1 MDIYDLCRE
10 MVEKKASDLY
20 LTVACPPTF
29 RVDGSFDTAAGEAFK
44 PQDLEELAKSFT
56 TELQWSEFLVKR
68 ELNVAI
74 SVPNISR
81 FRVNVFRQRGSVGMV
96 IRRINVDIPSVEGL
110 GLPAILKDIVLLK
123 RGLVLVVGATGSG
136 KSTTLATMIDHRNST
151 QSGHILTIEDP
162 IEFVH
167 RHKKSIVTQREIG
180 FDTDTFETGLV
191 SAMRQAP
198 DVILIGEIRSLET
211 MEAAITYAETGHLC
225 LGTLHSNNANQ
236 TFERIINFF
245 SPMRHAQLMLQLAL
259 NLRAIVAQRL
269 LSSVDGGRVPAVEI
283 LLDTPFVKELIK
295 KGHFDEL
302 KGAMEQ
308 SIHEGCQT
316 FDQALFTLYKNGSIG
331 LEEALAN
338 ADSANNLRLKIK
350 LAGLKLD
357 QDVEPTPTP
366 TAMPTLAEKSQKIEP
381 VKTAAMF
388 RLRTH

>member
-10 MVEKKASDLY
+10 MVDKKASDLY
-20 LTVACPPTF
+20 LTVARSPTF
-29 RVDGSFDTAAGEAFK
+29 RVDGSLQSGDGEAFK
-44 PQDLEELAKSFT
+44 PKDLEELAKSFT
-56 TELQWSEFLVKR
+56 SELQWNEFVEKH
-68 ELNVAI
+68 ELNLAI
-74 SVPNISR
+74 AVPNISR

-96 IRRINVDIPSVEGL
+96 IRRINVDIPSMEGL
-110 GLPAILKDIVLLK
+110 QLPAILGDVVLLK

-136 KSTTLATMIDHRNST
+136 KSTTLATMIDHRNSS

-180 FDTDTFETGLV
+180 LDTETFETGLV
-191 SAMRQAP
+191 NAMRQAP

-236 TFERIINFF
+236 SFERIINFF
-245 SPMRHAQLMLQLAL
+245 PTVRHAQLLLQLSL
-259 NLRAIVAQRL
+259 NLRAIIAQRL
-269 LSSVDGGRVPAVEI
+269 LPSLDGGRVSAVEI

-308 SIHEGCQT
+308 SSHEGCQT
-316 FDQALFTLYKNGSIG
+316 FDHALFTLYKNGSIS
-331 LEEALAN
+331 LDEALAN

-357 QDVEPTPTP
+357 QDADLPPTPTSADRGKGP
-366 TAMPTLAEKSQKIEP
+366 KTEP
-381 VKTAAMF
+381 PKTGGLF
-388 RLRTH
+388 RLRP

>member
-20 LTVACPPTF
+20 LTVARPPTF
-29 RVDGSFDTAAGEAFK
+29 RVDGSFEMATGEDFK

-56 TELQWSEFLVKR
+56 TELQWSEFLEKR
-68 ELNVAI
+68 ELNLAI

-81 FRVNVFRQRGSVGMV
+81 FRVNMFRQRGSVGMV
-96 IRRINVDIPSVEGL
+96 IRRINVEIPSMEGL
-110 GLPAILKDIVLLK
+110 RLPAILKDIVLLK
-123 RGLVLVVGATGSG
+123 RGLILVVGATGSG

-167 RHKKSIVTQREIG
+167 RHKKSIVNQREIG
-180 FDTDTFETGLV
+180 FDTDTFETALV
-191 SAMRQAP
+191 NAMRQAP
-198 DVILIGEIRSLET
+198 DAILIGEIRSLET

-236 TFERIINFF
+236 SFERIINFF
-245 SPMRHAQLMLQLAL
+245 PPMRHAQLMLQLSL

-269 LSSVDGGRVPAVEI
+269 LPSVDGGRVPAVEI

-295 KGHFDEL
+295 RGHFDEI

-308 SIHEGCQT
+308 SVHEGCQT
-316 FDQALFTLYKNGSIG
+316 FDQALFTLYKNGSID

-357 QDVEPTPTP
+357 QDVESVPAPS
-366 TAMPTLAEKSQKIEP
+366 LVEKPQKIEP
-381 VKTAAMF
+381 SKTAAMF
-388 RLRTH
+388 RLRSH

>member
-20 LTVACPPTF
+20 LTVARPPTF
-29 RVDGSFDTAAGEAFK
+29 RVDGSFEMATGEDFK

-56 TELQWSEFLVKR
+56 TELQWSEFLEKR
-68 ELNVAI
+68 ELNLAI

-81 FRVNVFRQRGSVGMV
+81 FRVNMFRQRGSVGMV
-96 IRRINVDIPSVEGL
+96 IRRINVEIPSMEGL
-110 GLPAILKDIVLLK
+110 RLPTILKDIVLLK
-123 RGLVLVVGATGSG
+123 RGLILVVGATGSG

-167 RHKKSIVTQREIG
+167 RHKKSIVNQREIG
-180 FDTDTFETGLV
+180 FDTDTFETALV
-191 SAMRQAP
+191 NAMRQAP
-198 DVILIGEIRSLET
+198 DAILIGEIRSLET

-236 TFERIINFF
+236 SFERIINFF
-245 SPMRHAQLMLQLAL
+245 PPMRHAQLMLQLSL

-269 LSSVDGGRVPAVEI
+269 LPSVDGGRVPAVEI

-295 KGHFDEL
+295 RGHFDEI

-316 FDQALFTLYKNGSIG
+316 FDQALFTLYKNGSID

-357 QDVEPTPTP
+357 QDVEPTPAP
-366 TAMPTLAEKSQKIEP
+366 GLVEKPQKIEP
-381 VKTAAMF
+381 AKTAAMF
-388 RLRTH
+388 RLRSH

>member
-20 LTVACPPTF
+20 LTVARPPMF
-29 RVDGSFDTAAGEAFK
+29 RIDGSLEPSAGEAFK
-44 PQDLEELAKSFT
+44 PPDLEALAKSFT
-56 TELQWSEFLVKR
+56 SELQWTEFLEKR
-68 ELNVAI
+68 ELNLAI

-96 IRRINVDIPSVEGL
+96 IRRINVEIPTIDEL
-110 GLPAILKDIVLLK
+110 QLPTILKDISLLK
-123 RGLVLVVGATGSG
+123 RGLVLIVGATGSG
-136 KSTTLATMIDHRNST
+136 KSTTLATMIDHRNSS
-151 QSGHILTIEDP
+151 QAGHILTIEDP

-191 SAMRQAP
+191 NAMRQAP

-211 MEAAITYAETGHLC
+211 MDAAITYAETGHLC

-236 TFERIINFF
+236 SFERIINFF
-245 SPMRHAQLMLQLAL
+245 PPMRHAQLMLQLSF

-269 LSSVDGGRVPAVEI
+269 LPSVDGGRVPAVEI

-295 KGHFDEL
+295 RGHFDEV

-316 FDQALFTLYKNGSIG
+316 FDQALFTLYKNGSITI
-331 LEEALAN
+331 EEALAN

-357 QDVEPTPTP
+357 QEVEPTPTP
-366 TAMPTLAEKSQKIEP
+366 SLVEKSQKIELP
-381 VKTAAMF
+381 KTAGMF
-388 RLRTH
+388 RLRPH

>member
-20 LTVACPPTF
+20 LTVARPPTF
-29 RVDGSFDTAAGEAFK
+29 RVGGSFEMATSEAFK
-44 PQDLEELAKSFT
+44 PEDLEELAKSFT
-56 TELQWSEFLVKR
+56 TELQWTEFLEKR
-68 ELNVAI
+68 ELNLAI
-74 SVPNISR
+74 FVPNISR

-96 IRRINVDIPSVEGL
+96 IRRINVEIPSMEGL
-110 GLPAILKDIVLLK
+110 RLPAILKDIVLLK
-123 RGLVLVVGATGSG
+123 RGLILVVGATGSG
-136 KSTTLATMIDHRNST
+136 KSTTLATMVDHRNST

-180 FDTDTFETGLV
+180 FDTDTFETALV
-191 SAMRQAP
+191 NAMRQAP
-198 DVILIGEIRSLET
+198 DAILIGEIRSLET

-236 TFERIINFF
+236 SFERIINFF
-245 SPMRHAQLMLQLAL
+245 PPMRHAQLLLQLSL

-269 LSSVDGGRVPAVEI
+269 LPSVDGGRVPAVEI

-295 KGHFDEL
+295 RGHFDEI

-316 FDQALFTLYKNGSIG
+316 FDQALFTLYKNGSID

-357 QDVEPTPTP
+357 QDVESAPAPS
-366 TAMPTLAEKSQKIEP
+366 LVEKPQKIEP
-381 VKTAAMF
+381 SKTAAMF
-388 RLRTH
+388 RLRSH

>member
-20 LTVACPPTF
+20 LTVARPPTF
-29 RVDGSFDTAAGEAFK
+29 RVDGSFEMATSEAFK
-44 PQDLEELAKSFT
+44 PKDLEELAKSFT
-56 TELQWSEFLVKR
+56 TELQWSEFLEKR
-68 ELNVAI
+68 ELNLAI

-96 IRRINVDIPSVEGL
+96 IRRINVEIPSMEGL
-110 GLPAILKDIVLLK
+110 RLPAILKDIVLLK
-123 RGLVLVVGATGSG
+123 RGLILVVGATGSG
-136 KSTTLATMIDHRNST
+136 KSTTLATMVDYRNST

-167 RHKKSIVTQREIG
+167 RHKKSIVTQREVG
-180 FDTDTFETGLV
+180 FDTGTFETALV
-191 SAMRQAP
+191 NAMRQAP

-236 TFERIINFF
+236 SFERIINFF
-245 SPMRHAQLMLQLAL
+245 PPMRHAQLLLQLSL

-269 LSSVDGGRVPAVEI
+269 LPSVDGGRVPAVEI

-295 KGHFDEL
+295 RGHFDEI

-316 FDQALFTLYKNGSIG
+316 FDQALFTLYKNGSID

-357 QDVEPTPTP
+357 QDVESTPAP
-366 TAMPTLAEKSQKIEP
+366 SLVEKPQKIEP
-381 VKTAAMF
+381 SKTAAMF
-388 RLRTH
+388 RLRSH

>member
-20 LTVACPPTF
+20 LTVARPPTF
-29 RVDGSFDTAAGEAFK
+29 RVDGSFEMATSEAFK
-44 PQDLEELAKSFT
+44 PKDLEELAKSFT
-56 TELQWSEFLVKR
+56 SELQWSEFLEKR
-68 ELNVAI
+68 ELNLAI

-96 IRRINVDIPSVEGL
+96 IRRINVEIPSVEGL
-110 GLPAILKDIVLLK
+110 RLPAILKDIVLLK
-123 RGLVLVVGATGSG
+123 RGLILVVGATGSG
-136 KSTTLATMIDHRNST
+136 KSTTLATMVDYRNST

-180 FDTDTFETGLV
+180 FDTGTFETALV
-191 SAMRQAP
+191 NAMRQAP

-236 TFERIINFF
+236 SFERIINFF
-245 SPMRHAQLMLQLAL
+245 PPMRHAQLLLQLSL

-269 LSSVDGGRVPAVEI
+269 LPSVDGGRVPAVEI

-295 KGHFDEL
+295 RGHFDEI

-316 FDQALFTLYKNGSIG
+316 FDQALFTLYKNGSID
-331 LEEALAN
+331 LEEALSN

-357 QDVEPTPTP
+357 QDVESAPAPS
-366 TAMPTLAEKSQKIEP
+366 LVEKPQKIEP
-381 VKTAAMF
+381 SKTAAMF

>member
-20 LTVACPPTF
+20 LTVARPPTF
-29 RVDGSFDTAAGEAFK
+29 RVDGSFEMATSEAFK
-44 PQDLEELAKSFT
+44 PKDLEELAKSFT
-56 TELQWSEFLVKR
+56 TELQWSEFLEKR
-68 ELNVAI
+68 ELNLAI

-96 IRRINVDIPSVEGL
+96 IRRINVEIPSMEGL
-110 GLPAILKDIVLLK
+110 RLPAILKDIVLLK
-123 RGLVLVVGATGSG
+123 RGLILVVGGTGSG
-136 KSTTLATMIDHRNST
+136 KSTTLATMVDYRNST
-151 QSGHILTIEDP
+151 QSGHILAIEDP

-180 FDTDTFETGLV
+180 FDTDTFETALV
-191 SAMRQAP
+191 NAMRQAP

-357 QDVEPTPTP
+357 QDVELTPAP
-366 TAMPTLAEKSQKIEP
+366 SLVEKPQKIEP
-381 VKTAAMF
+381 AKTAAMF

>member
-20 LTVACPPTF
+20 LTVARPPTF
-29 RVDGSFDTAAGEAFK
+29 RVDGSFEMATSEAFK
-44 PQDLEELAKSFT
+44 PKDLEELAKSFT
-56 TELQWSEFLVKR
+56 TELQWSEFLEKR
-68 ELNVAI
+68 ELNLAI

-96 IRRINVDIPSVEGL
+96 IRRINVEIPSMEGL
-110 GLPAILKDIVLLK
+110 RLPAVLKDIVLLK
-123 RGLVLVVGATGSG
+123 RGLILVVGATGSG
-136 KSTTLATMIDHRNST
+136 KSTTLATMVDYRNST

-180 FDTDTFETGLV
+180 FDTDTFETALV
-191 SAMRQAP
+191 NAMRQAP

-236 TFERIINFF
+236 SFERIINFF
-245 SPMRHAQLMLQLAL
+245 PPMRHAQLMLQLSL

-269 LSSVDGGRVPAVEI
+269 LPSVDGGRVPAVEI

-295 KGHFDEL
+295 RGHFDEI

-316 FDQALFTLYKNGSIG
+316 FDQALFTLYKDGSID

-357 QDVEPTPTP
+357 QDVEPT
-366 TAMPTLAEKSQKIEP
+366 LAPSLVEKPQKIEP
-381 VKTAAMF
+381 AKTAAMF
-388 RLRTH
+388 RLRSH